1 LPEGGVIHI
10 RGKTSANEISITID
24 NPLPAGKSADHHK
37 GNQMAQDNI
46 RQRLSALY
54 GDKGQMLTQAE
65 NNRYITKIIVPYP
78 YENTDR

>member
-1 LPEGGVIHI
+1 
-10 RGKTSANEISITID
+10 
-24 NPLPAGKSADHHK
+24 
-37 GNQMAQDNI
+37 MAQDNI